1 MIKVA
6 MVSSILPETN
16 YSRFLIESI
25 QSNLKDNVEMLVYT
39 DKSRKNLEVP
49 LDKVKLV
56 WSASFLYPFQI
67 FRQVIRDRVD
77 IVHLQH
83 EINMYGGP
91 TTAVLFP
98 LLMLLLR
105 FTKAKRVVTI
115 HAVVPKRQIT
125 CDFMEA
131 FSRPCS
137 KPFAILARYILSF
150 ICRMIPRLSSL
161 VIVHSNYIRSVLIS
175 DYKAFPDKIMVI
187 PHGVPDKEISKAN
200 HSSGGKLAKRIV
212 DKKVI
217 LSFGYVVKR
226 KDLEILIE
234 AFSHVAKRHT
244 DYLLVIA
251 GGELPYQKGYISE
264 LKSLAKSKGLESNI
278 VFTSFIDA
286 KELER
291 LFRLARFVVLP
302 CKYSISASG
311 PLAITIHYHKPVIT
325 TDVGTFHEDVRH
337 GQDGILYPAGDI
349 SALERAM
356 NRLIEDP
363 ALCQRL
369 SRGME
374 LKARERSWSNI
385 ASKTYQVYQRLVV

>member
-6 MVSSILPETN
+6 MVSTILPETN

-25 QSNLKDNVEMLVYT
+25 QSNLKDDVEMLVYT
-39 DKSRKNLEVP
+39 DKNRKNLEVP
-49 LDKVKLV
+49 LDKIKLA

-67 FRQVIRDRVD
+67 FRQIIKDKVD

-105 FTKAKRVVTI
+105 FTKAKSVVTI
-115 HAVVPKRQIT
+115 HAVMPKRQIT
-125 CDFMEA
+125 RDFMKA
-131 FSRPCS
+131 FSRSCFRS
-137 KPFAILARYILSF
+137 FAFLTRYILSF
-150 ICRMIPRLSSL
+150 IYQMTLCFPSL

-175 DYKAFPDKIMVI
+175 DYKASPDKIIVI
-187 PHGVPDKEISKAN
+187 PHGVPDKRITEAT
-200 HSSGGKLAKRIV
+200 HSSGGKWTKQIA

-226 KDLEILIE
+226 KDLETLVE
-234 AFSHVAKRHT
+234 AFSRVAKKHI
-244 DYLLVIA
+244 DYFLVIA

-264 LKSLAKSKGLESNI
+264 LKSLAGNKGLKNNI
-278 VFTSFIDA
+278 IFTSFIDA

-291 LFRLARFVVLP
+291 LFQLAQFVVLP

-311 PLAITIHYHKPVIT
+311 PLAITIHYHKPVIA
-325 TDVGTFHEDVRH
+325 TDVGTFHEDIRQ
-337 GQDGILYPAGDI
+337 GQDGILYPVGDI

-374 LKARERSWSNI
+374 LKARERSWFNI
-385 ASKTYQVYQRLVV
+385 ASKTYQVYQRLII